1 MSKIWLLLFLLIAPL
16 MSDIDEL
23 IESMQSVSDKERF
36 KLMNQFKEEVINLQ
50 EEERMEAMKKVI
62 SITKSSHSDKVLEEV
77 KRTGVKEKE
86 TKEKKNS
93 STKEIEDI
101 DHVIESAE
109 VSDEI
114 ETDKVEDEDN
124 D

>member
-62 SITKSSHSDKVLEEV
+62 SITKSSHSDKVLDEV
-77 KRTGVKEKE
+77 KRAEVKEKK
-86 TKEKKNS
+86 TKEEKNS

-101 DHVIESAE
+101 DHDIESAE
-109 VSDEI
+109 VTDEI
-114 ETDKVEDEDN
+114 ETDKVEDEGN